1 MSIPYVF
8 SRMSITARML
18 SWSLVL
24 MLIFYSITI
33 YFFFGIRGLVSTT
46 DQIVNKDLE
55 VVAVTEQLVDTTLLF
70 VENQRKYQILGRD
83 QYYEASL
90 HHLSV
95 IEDLLQD
102 FPGNV
107 DFSGFESQVQGLRF
121 STVNGDNA
129 QLQEFSLPD
138 EEALSAWVQDITNL
152 RASYL
157 ENINERMQSMYDR
170 GLQAQTLGFAGMG
183 LVTFLAVAG
192 SLALAFFLNKTM
204 REFRSGISR
213 LARNQEFEPVRVASH
228 GELGQLAQAFNR
240 MGLKLKREE
249 EMRSQFISMLS
260 HEIRTP
266 LTSIRESINLV
277 LEGLAGGSPREQS
290 RFLEIAHKESIRL
303 SMLLQRLMQAS
314 TLESGSIKMKFAAI
328 NIDKLLNEAIERI
341 HPTAQ
346 AGDVRVRVEGSEAL
360 GLMVLAD
367 EEHIQQV
374 LFNLLGNAVKFSP
387 LGTEVNLSFALIP
400 ERQLLQVS
408 ISDQGP
414 GVPDDE
420 RDLVFERY
428 YSGKNADNI
437 TDGAG
442 LGLSIARHIIRAHN
456 GELWLESTSTSGS
469 VFSFTLPLAGPQQPG
484 R

>member
-1 MSIPYVF
+1 MSIPHVF

-18 SWSLVL
+18 AWSLVL

-95 IEDLLQD
+95 IEKLLQD
-102 FPGNV
+102 VPGNV
-107 DFSGFESQVQGLRF
+107 DFSGFENQVQGLRF
-121 STVNGDNA
+121 STINKDNA
-129 QLQEFSLPD
+129 SVQEFSLPD
-138 EEALSAWVQDITNL
+138 EEVLSAWVQDITNL

-170 GLQAQTLGFAGMG
+170 GLQAQTLGFTGMG

-192 SLALAFFLNKTM
+192 SLAIAFFLNKTM

-266 LTSIRESINLV
+266 LTSIRESLNLV
-277 LEGLAGGSPREQS
+277 REGLVGGSPQEQA

-303 SMLLQRLMQAS
+303 SELLQRLMQAS
-314 TLESGSIKMKFAAI
+314 TLESGSIKLRLAAI
-328 NIDKLLNEAIERI
+328 DVDKLLQEAVERI
-341 HPTAQ
+341 YPTAQ
-346 AGDVRVRVEGSEAL
+346 AGDVGVRVEGDEAL
-360 GLMVLAD
+360 GLMILAD
-367 EEHIQQV
+367 EGHIQQV

-387 LGTEVNLSFALIP
+387 PGAEVILSCTLIP

-408 ISDQGP
+408 VSDQGP

-428 YSGKNADNI
+428 YSGRNADNI

-456 GELWLESTSTSGS
+456 GELWLESTSTAGS
-469 VFSFTLPLAGPQQPG
+469 MFSFTLPQAGPQQSL